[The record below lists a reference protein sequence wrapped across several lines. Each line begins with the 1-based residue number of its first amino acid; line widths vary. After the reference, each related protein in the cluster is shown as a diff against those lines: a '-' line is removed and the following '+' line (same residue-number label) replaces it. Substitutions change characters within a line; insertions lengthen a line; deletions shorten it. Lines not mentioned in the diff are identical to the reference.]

1 MHASLGE
8 LTFMLF
14 VWNFQIKLKAL
25 GTLADSANIQ
35 YLHMLLCGEVLRQ
48 LDTFSVELGSTTT
61 TYLNQI
67 TLGLGTY
74 FPTIDT
80 LSKQK
85 RAMRCVMRKP
95 RRSKVRCYA
104 ARMICLNE
112 YLTDLK
118 GAK

>member
-1 MHASLGE
+1 MR
-8 LTFMLF
+8 FMLV
-14 VWNFQIKLKAL
+14 VWNFRIKLKAL
-25 GTLADSANIQ
+25 GTLADIANIQ

-48 LDTFSVELGSTTT
+48 LDTFSVEFGSTTT